1 MRPTQTTRKG
11 FVVALVCFVSGAV
24 ALCAEPQE
32 IASSLTLDKVVA
44 EALQNNPQIHAM
56 RAKWEAMKERP
67 AQERT
72 LPNPML
78 TYSAMDMVNGGNWP
92 NTQEK
97 RVGIEQP
104 FPWFGKLGLKG
115 KVAEKEAE
123 AMQREYEAMQREVIM
138 MVKDNYYDLYAV
150 QRSLA
155 ITRTEEDVLK
165 QMEKI
170 AETKYATGEV
180 TQQDVLKAQAEISML
195 KGRILEMEQQEVVL
209 KAKLNQLLNRR
220 ADSPLGLA
228 VTEPQR
234 GFDTNT
240 EQLFELAEKNR
251 PEIKGAQ
258 VQIQRNQYER
268 DLMKKEFLPD
278 YRLGVEY
285 RNVGVDWSNF
295 SRSDDML
302 MFTIGIDLP
311 IWQTKYRASVREA
324 QKMIESSQA
333 GLEAVGKQISFDVQD
348 AGFKLLTARRTFDL
362 YKLSLIPQAEA
373 RFSTSEAG
381 YRTGKTDF
389 LDLLESERFL
399 LNARVMTAMAEGNV
413 GMQLAR
419 LERAIGTDLKP
430 SLKSGDDKK

>member
-1 MRPTQTTRKG
+1 MIPTVWILCLAT
-11 FVVALVCFVSGAV
+11 LVTYAW
-24 ALCAEPQE
+24 AEPQE

-56 RAKWEAMKERP
+56 RAKWEAMKERQV
-67 AQERT
+67 QERT

-97 RVGIEQP
+97 RVGVEQP

-138 MVKDNYYDLYAV
+138 LVKENYYDLYAV
-150 QRSLA
+150 QRSHA
-155 ITRTEEDVLK
+155 ITRAEEDMLK
-165 QMEKI
+165 QMQEI

-195 KGRILEMEQQEVVL
+195 KARILELEQQEVVL

-240 EQLFELAEKNR
+240 KQLFELAEKNR
-251 PEIKGAQ
+251 AEIKGAQ
-258 VQIQRNQYER
+258 VQIQRNRYER
-268 DLMKKEFLPD
+268 DLMKKEFFPD

-285 RNVGVDWSNF
+285 RNVGVDWSGF
-295 SRSDDML
+295 TRSDDML

-311 IWQTKYRASVREA
+311 IWQTKYRAGVREA
-324 QKMIESSQA
+324 EKMIESSQA
-333 GLEAVGKQISFDVQD
+333 GLETVEKRISFDVQD

-373 RFSTSEAG
+373 RFSASEAG

-399 LNARVMTAMAEGNV
+399 LNARVMAAMADGNV

-419 LERAIGTDLKP
+419 LERAVGTDLKP
-430 SLKSGDDKK
+430 AVQPEGEKK